1 MVPICAL
8 YFTKIALADYI
19 KIFYS
24 FGGAA
29 SRQAQSL
36 HHGDFL
42 TSMGVDPVASSE
54 HQAAKKPIVTVT
66 KAMNAA
72 AKSTVLFR
80 DMGLGYYYSMT
91 HMQTL
96 RVSPYHCQN

>member
-1 MVPICAL
+1 VPICAL

-42 TSMGVDPVASSE
+42 TSMGVDPPSTDQPPKKPVVI
-54 HQAAKKPIVTVT
+54 AAKPTP
-66 KAMNAA
+66 AP

-80 DMGLGYYYSMT
+80 DMSMGYYYSIT
-91 HMQTL
+91 HLQSL
-96 RVSPYHCQN
+96 KVSPYHCDN